1 MPEHLRALVVILVL
15 ASAVFV
21 SAKAPACTMACT
33 PGDFERRRNLWFGIT
48 LAAFLAHNFWIFIVV
63 AAALL
68 LFAQSRETNKL
79 ATYFFVLF
87 AVPLIPADIPAFGLL
102 NHLFTIDY
110 LRLLALVVLL
120 PAFVS
125 LLNQPDSERLG
136 RPLPDKLL
144 AGYLVLS
151 FLLQLRVDS
160 FTNALRH
167 GGFYAFVD
175 IFLPY
180 YVASRSLKDLQG
192 FRDALMAFVVAAL
205 VLSAIGAFEFGKGW
219 LLYVPLEDALDTRWG
234 LGNYLGR
241 GQALRA
247 LGSTGQP
254 IALGYTMAVAAGL
267 FLFLRKSI
275 PSATAW
281 GLGMLLLLAGLIAA
295 LSRGPWVGAAAMFLI
310 FVVTGPS

>member
-15 ASAVFV
+15 SSAVFAL
-21 SAKAPACTMACT
+21 AKTPACAMACAAA
-33 PGDFERRRNLWFGIT
+33 DFERRRNLWFGIT
-48 LAAFLAHNFWIFIVV
+48 LAAFLAYNFWIFIAV

-68 LFAQSRETNKL
+68 LFALPREPNKL
-79 ATYFFVLF
+79 AMFFLLLF
-87 AVPLIPADIPAFGLL
+87 AVPLIPGDIPALGLI
-102 NHLFTIDY
+102 NFLFIMNY
-110 LRLLALVVLL
+110 ARLLALAVLL
-120 PAFVS
+120 PVFLS
-125 LLNQPDSERLG
+125 LRRQPDVEPFGRL
-136 RPLPDKLL
+136 LPDKLL
-144 AGYLVLS
+144 AAFLVLS

-192 FRDALMAFVVAAL
+192 FRDALMAFAAAAL

-267 FLFLRKSI
+267 FLLLRKS
-275 PSATAW
+275 
-281 GLGMLLLLAGLIAA
+281 M
-295 LSRGPWVGAAAMFLI
+295 VK
-310 FVVTGPS
+310 